1 MKWVMLLLG
10 IILVAFI
17 NGGWLLI
24 TDYFVFKDDRRRN
37 HKKVQR

>member
-1 MKWVMLLLG
+1 MKWMMFLLG

-24 TDYFVFKDDRRRN
+24 TDYFVFKDDRHRN
-37 HKKVQR
+37 RQTFQ